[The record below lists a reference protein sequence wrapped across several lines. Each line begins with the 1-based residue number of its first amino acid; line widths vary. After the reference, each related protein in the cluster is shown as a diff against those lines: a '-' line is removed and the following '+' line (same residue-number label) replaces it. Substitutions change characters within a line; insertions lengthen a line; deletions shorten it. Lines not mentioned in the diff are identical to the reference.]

1 MVLAMT
7 DRGRSRADQEDFRRF
22 EVLFGDE
29 LEELR
34 GIANDRDV
42 TLREVA
48 EAYFV
53 IVRGETP
60 MVSHDNLQNQLGV
73 DGPDAWNT
81 ASVLVEFGEVH
92 RSKEASWW
100 WIVASEMLAERCQQ
114 RSISLK
120 KYIEMEPDLRPF
132 QDEVTGWYQRR
143 QIHGNLQ
150 DRTMRE
156 IKVDHGQRL
165 QEEYYPDKPVDP
177 ENFHDHQISRYIKT
191 AQDLI
196 VEALNLSY

>member
-1 MVLAMT
+1 MALAMS
-7 DRGRSRADQEDFRRF
+7 DRSRPRGEDEDFRQF

-34 GIANDRDV
+34 LIADDHDV

-48 EAYFV
+48 ESYFV
-53 IVRGETP
+53 IVRGENP
-60 MVSHDNLQNQLGV
+60 MVSHDRLQDELGV

-81 ASVLVEFGEVH
+81 ASVLVDFGEVY
-92 RSKEASWW
+92 RSKEDRWW
-100 WIVASEMLAERCQQ
+100 WIVASEMLAEKCQQ

-120 KYIEMEPDLRPF
+120 KYVEMEPDLRPF
-132 QDEVTGWYQRR
+132 QDEVSKWYQRR
-143 QIHGNLQ
+143 HMHGNLQ

-165 QEEYYPDKPVDP
+165 QEMYYPEKPVDP
-177 ENFHDHQISRYIKT
+177 ENFHDHQIARYIKT